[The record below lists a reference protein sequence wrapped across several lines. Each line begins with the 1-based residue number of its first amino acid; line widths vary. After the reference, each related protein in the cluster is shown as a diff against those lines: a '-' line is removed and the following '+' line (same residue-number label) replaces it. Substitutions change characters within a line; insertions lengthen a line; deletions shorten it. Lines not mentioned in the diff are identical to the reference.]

1 MYTPIMHSLPP
12 INKRPPY
19 LYLINTTYPF
29 KSQNKELLLMSMA
42 EKPHIAILTSPGMGH
57 LIPLIEFAKV
67 LLALPHGFN
76 VTCIIPTIGYPSKAM
91 KAVLEGLPTNIDHVF
106 LPPVSPKD
114 LEEAHPGI
122 QIFLTIT
129 LSLPSL
135 RDVLKSLLET
145 TRLSALVFD
154 PFASDV
160 LEVAKELQLSPYFFI
175 PTNAMVLS
183 LLLHLPTLDE
193 TIPCEYRDLPKPLK
207 LPGCIPIH
215 GRDLIYPIQDRK
227 SEWYKLFLRSAKRL
241 PLAEGII
248 VNTFTDLEGRVI
260 KALKEDEAGYPPI
273 YPVGP
278 IIQSGSG
285 TDDENDGS
293 GCLRWLDNQPGGS
306 VLFVSFGSGGT
317 LSSDQ
322 INELALGLESSGK
335 KFLWVTRS
343 PNNES
348 ANTTYLKNQSH
359 DNPLAF
365 LPQGFLARTKGQGLV
380 VPSWAP
386 QAQILSHASTGGFLT
401 HCGWNSTLESIMI
414 NGTPLIAWPLYAE
427 QRMNA
432 VFLVEDLKVALRP
445 KADEKGLVG
454 REEIAKVVQG
464 LMAGE
469 EGKSVRKRTK
479 ELMIAGEKAKSAG
492 GSSTRALSELAS
504 KLAFKPRSF

>member
-1 MYTPIMHSLPP
+1 
-12 INKRPPY
+12 
-19 LYLINTTYPF
+19 
-29 KSQNKELLLMSMA
+29 MSMV
-42 EKPHIAILTSPGMGH
+42 EKPHIAILPSPGMGH
-57 LIPLIEFAKV
+57 LIPLIELAK
-67 LLALPHGFN
+67 LLALHHGFR
-76 VTCIIPTIGYPSKAM
+76 VTCIVPTIGYPSEAM
-91 KAVLEGLPTNIDHVF
+91 KAVLEGLPTNIDHIF

-114 LEEAHPGI
+114 LEEEHPGI
-122 QIFLTIT
+122 QISLTIT

-145 TRLSALVFD
+145 TQLAALVFD
-154 PFASDV
+154 LFSSEV
-160 LEVAKELQLSPYFFI
+160 LEVAKGLQLSPYFFI

-183 LLLHLPTLDE
+183 VLLHLPTLDE
-193 TIPCEYRDLPKPLK
+193 TIPCEYRDLPEPLK

-215 GRDLIYPIQDRK
+215 GRDLMNPVQDRK
-227 SEWYKLFLRSAKRL
+227 SKWYKLFLRHAKRL
-241 PLAEGII
+241 PLAEGIM
-248 VNTFTDLEGRVI
+248 VNTFIDLEGRVI
-260 KALKEDEAGYPPI
+260 KALEEDEVGYPPI

-285 TDDENDGS
+285 TDDEDDGS
-293 GCLRWLDNQPGGS
+293 GSLRWLDNQPGGS

-317 LSSDQ
+317 LSSNQ
-322 INELALGLESSGK
+322 INELALGLELSGQ
-335 KFLWVTRS
+335 KFLWVARC

-348 ANTTYLKNQSH
+348 ANAAYLKNQSH
-359 DNPLAF
+359 DDPLAS

-380 VPSWAP
+380 VPFWAP

-445 KADEKGLVG
+445 KADEKGLVD

-464 LMAGE
+464 LMVGE
-469 EGKSVRKRTK
+469 EGKSVRKRME
-479 ELMIAGEKAKSAG
+479 ELKIVAEKAKSAD
-492 GSSTRALSELAS
+492 GSATTALSELVS